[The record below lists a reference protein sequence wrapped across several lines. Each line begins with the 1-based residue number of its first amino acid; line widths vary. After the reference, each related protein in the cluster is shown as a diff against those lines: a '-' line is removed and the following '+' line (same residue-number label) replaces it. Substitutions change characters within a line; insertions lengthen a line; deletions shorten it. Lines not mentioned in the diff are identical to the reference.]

1 MGLIFV
7 VNCGSSSLKFTLI
20 NPEDGKTVAYGLAER
35 LGTPEAVVNIRQPV
49 KLEFL
54 VPNATHGDALDKIL
68 SHIDGDI
75 VGVGHRIVHGGE
87 YFTESVLVDDKVVEL
102 IGAASDLAPLHNPAH
117 VMGIEA
123 ARKKFPDLPHV
134 VVFDTAFHQTMP
146 KRAYLYALPY
156 SLYTNE
162 KVRKYGF
169 HGTSHRYVASEA
181 AKLIGKPLE
190 DLHLITMHLGNGS
203 STCAVRN
210 GKSYDTS
217 MGLTPLEGLIMGTR
231 SGDVDANLHEY
242 LTRRTGCTL
251 SQVTAMVNRESGL
264 LGISGL
270 SNDMRTLAEAAASG
284 HQRAALA
291 IDMFCFRLA
300 KHILGMSASL
310 DRIDALIFTGGI
322 GENSALVR
330 EKTLSFLSLLR
341 PQVDSE
347 LNNQHGRPANGRIT
361 AAESPVLAMVV
372 PTNEELVIARETARF
387 VPALA
392 S

>member
-20 NPEDGKTVAYGLAER
+20 NPEDGKTVANGLAER

-102 IGAASDLAPLHNPAH
+102 IGSASDLAPLHNPAH

-123 ARKKFPDLPHV
+123 ARRKFPDLPHV

-156 SLYTNE
+156 AMYTNE

-203 STCAVRN
+203 STCAIRN
-210 GKSYDTS
+210 GQSYDTS

-251 SQVTAMVNRESGL
+251 SEVTAMVNRESGL

-270 SNDMRTLAEAAASG
+270 SNDMRTLAEAAGKWAPARGARHRHVLFPPRQAHPG
-284 HQRAALA
+284 HERFA
-291 IDMFCFRLA
+291 RP
-300 KHILGMSASL
+300 
-310 DRIDALIFTGGI
+310 DRRPHLHG
-322 GENSALVR
+322 R
-330 EKTLSFLSLLR
+330 HRRKLR
-341 PQVDSE
+341 P
-347 LNNQHGRPANGRIT
+347 RA
-361 AAESPVLAMVV
+361 
-372 PTNEELVIARETARF
+372 
-387 VPALA
+387 
-392 S
+392 